1 MGPRPSTPP
10 SPTPSPGAPSTP
22 PPSPIC
28 WTSARGR
35 ATRPLRSPSSC
46 PTIPASATS
55 ASRPTASARTTR
67 CSSRVPPRRSPMAPL
82 SDTLKSL
89 GLHHTA
95 AHLDD
100 VVALATKRRW
110 SPTQLLEH
118 LAELEQQERARRSL
132 ERRLLRSRVGH
143 FTPMSDFDWHW
154 PKRVERAHDRD
165 DAPPRLPRRGP
176 QHRPRRRPGPRQDDD
191 CPE

>member
-1 MGPRPSTPP
+1 MPP
-10 SPTPSPGAPSTP
+10 LPDA
-22 PPSPIC
+22 
-28 WTSARGR
+28 
-35 ATRPLRSPSSC
+35 
-46 PTIPASATS
+46 
-55 ASRPTASARTTR
+55 
-67 CSSRVPPRRSPMAPL
+67 
-82 SDTLKSL
+82 LKAL

-132 ERRLLRSRVGH
+132 ERRLLRSRVGR

-154 PKRVERAHDRD
+154 PKRVERTTIEAMLRLDFLAEARNIVLVAAHDL
-165 DAPPRLPRRGP
+165 AT
-176 QHRPRRRPGPRQDDD
+176 
-191 CPE
+191 